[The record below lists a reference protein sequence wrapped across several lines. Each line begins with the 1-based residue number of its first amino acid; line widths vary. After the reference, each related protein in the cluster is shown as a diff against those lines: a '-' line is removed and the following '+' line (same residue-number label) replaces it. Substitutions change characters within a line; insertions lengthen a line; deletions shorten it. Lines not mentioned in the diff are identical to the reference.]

1 MVAIVVM
8 IGGMVNIW
16 MSKPLILPSIKA
28 TIIAMA
34 KAESIEPPYLRQR
47 VMLVYSDMV
56 ATAAKDMSIPP
67 EISTSRTPIARI
79 PENAVL
85 FNKSNR
91 FSKVKKFGL
100 MVVINALKSRI
111 MMNT

>member
-1 MVAIVVM
+1 M
-8 IGGMVNIW
+8 
-16 MSKPLILPSIKA
+16 LPSIKA

-34 KAESIEPPYLRQR
+34 KADSIEPPYLRQR
-47 VMLVYSDMV
+47 VILVYSEMV

-67 EISTSRTPIARI
+67 EISTSKTPIARI

-85 FNKSNR
+85 FKRSNR

-100 MVVINALKSRI
+100 MVVIKALNTRI